1 MSVDLLQTPVEYL
14 KGVGPKRGE
23 LLRKEAGISTYY
35 DLLTYYPFRHVDRS
49 RFTPIGEIN
58 TENVYLQVRGRVTDV
73 QLVGQGRSSRLIV
86 TLRDASGSIELLWF
100 QGINWVKDKFKP
112 GSEWIVFG
120 KPTLFNGRYNI
131 SHPETETVAE
141 YTAQPADPL
150 HPIYNSTEKMK
161 LNGLNTRAISKLTR
175 TLVTQLKG
183 VIPETLSA
191 EIIAEYKFM
200 GRENALVNIHFP
212 PDTDTLEKARARLKF
227 DE

>member
-86 TLRDASGSIELLWF
+86 TLRDATGSIELLWF

-150 HPIYNSTEKMK
+150 HPIYNSK
-161 LNGLNTRAISKLTR
+161 L
-175 TLVTQLKG
+175 
-183 VIPETLSA
+183 
-191 EIIAEYKFM
+191 
-200 GRENALVNIHFP
+200 
-212 PDTDTLEKARARLKF
+212 
-227 DE
+227 